1 MNTVESTTV
10 LITGATSGLGR
21 QLAERL
27 AGDGA
32 TVALHGRSSERCRTA
47 TAEIREATGSE
58 SLHQHVADLASLA
71 QVRGLADEVLDQ
83 HGRLDVLVNNAGV
96 GGGPRGPAT
105 RELSADGYELR
116 FAVNHLAHYALAHR
130 LLPRIRAS
138 APARIVN
145 VSSVGQEA
153 IDFDDVMM
161 ERVYEPFRAYRRSK
175 LAQVMFTFDLAE
187 ELAGEGVTVNALHP
201 ATLMDTKM
209 VSEWFG
215 SSMSTVEEG
224 LDAVFRLV
232 ADPDLAGVTGRYFNG
247 QQEGRADDQAYDV
260 KARARLRELSDR
272 LTGVRQTPVDSG

>member
-1 MNTVESTTV
+1 MNTMEGKTA

-32 TVALHGRSSERCRTA
+32 TVALHGRSSERCHAVAR
-47 TAEIREATGSE
+47 EIQEATGNE
-58 SLHQHVADLASLA
+58 RAHPHVADLGSLA
-71 QVRGLADEVLDQ
+71 QVRGLADEVSDQ
-83 HGRLDVLVNNAGV
+83 HTRLDVLVNNAGV

-116 FAVNHLAHYALAHR
+116 FAVNHLAHYALTYR
-130 LLPRIRAS
+130 LLALLRAS

-145 VSSVGQEA
+145 ISSVGQEA

-161 ERVYEPFRAYRRSK
+161 KRVYEPFRAYRRSK
-175 LAQVMFTFDLAE
+175 LAQLMFSFDLAE
-187 ELAGEGVTVNALHP
+187 QLAGEDVTVNALHP

-215 SSMSTVEEG
+215 SSMSTVQEG
-224 LDAVFRLV
+224 LDAVYRLV
-232 ADPDLAGVTGRYFNG
+232 ADPDLAGVSGRYFNG
-247 QQEGRADDQAYDV
+247 QQESTADEQAYDP

-272 LTGVRQTPVDSG
+272 LAGVDSSA

>member
-1 MNTVESTTV
+1 MNTMENTTV

-27 AGDGA
+27 ADDGA
-32 TVALHGRSSERCRTA
+32 TVALHGRSSERCDAVAR
-47 TAEIREATGSE
+47 EIREATGSE
-58 SLHQHVADLASLA
+58 RIRPHVADLASLSR
-71 QVRGLADEVLDQ
+71 VRGLADEVVDAYR
-83 HGRLDVLVNNAGV
+83 RLDVLINNAGV
-96 GGGPRGPAT
+96 GGGPRGSAR
-105 RELSADGYELR
+105 REVSADGYELR
-116 FAVNHLAHYALAHR
+116 FAVNHLAHYLLTHR
-130 LLPRIRAS
+130 LLPLIRAS
-138 APARIVN
+138 APARVVN

-187 ELAGEGVTVNALHP
+187 QLAGADVTVNALHP

-224 LDAVFRLV
+224 LDAVYRLV
-232 ADPDLAGVTGRYFNG
+232 ADPDVAGVSGRYFNG
-247 QQEGRADDQAYDV
+247 RQESRAGEQAYDL
-260 KARARLRELSDR
+260 KSRTRLRELSDR
-272 LTGVRQTPVDSG
+272 LTDAG